1 VKLSTESVLPEKI
14 VSISGSAMGFNFSR
28 EGEGTSV
35 MLTGSEQPLNQLASL
50 STFPEFLVGSAV
62 SSGGVRP
69 TSNSAASFAVTLS
82 GEIDRSLLCLRKGRK
97 VEDLVGED
105 DGVRVKR
112 GGRSTLV
119 LER

>member
-1 VKLSTESVLPEKI
+1 MSTDSVLPEKN
-14 VSISGSAMGFNFSR
+14 VSISGSAMGSSFSR
-28 EGEGTSV
+28 EGDGMSV
-35 MLTGSEQPLNQLASL
+35 MLTGSEQPLNQLASF
-50 STFPEFLVGSAV
+50 STFPEVLAGSAT

-82 GEIDRSLLCLRKGRK
+82 GEMDRSLLFRRNGRN

-105 DGVRVKR
+105 EVARVKR
-112 GGRSTLV
+112 GGRSTAV